1 VSSGKV
7 SSLQAQGTWSAGDG
21 DDNRRFLADLRALRD
36 VAALPFDELA
46 ARAHYPSDV
55 LKEAESG
62 PSLPTLPI
70 LAAYV
75 RACDGDVVEWEERW
89 RRLGFDS
96 RADPGL
102 PVRPA
107 GASPAAVAGAR
118 AGVGVA
124 LPEAYDA
131 ERIRAVLR
139 GSAES
144 SDRGARGSAVA
155 RPERDGQGT
164 ATAEPRIPEGPASW
178 SPATSWDETTRW
190 DVNQGA
196 ETVANW
202 GTEANAD
209 TVAGW
214 GANTGTGWDGFAS
227 QPSPRWDD
235 AAEAVPDGGSRWD
248 GGAGSL
254 DLGSASANGNYYDYA
269 SESGDGLSDT
279 AVFETPD
286 LAQAEAIRRDPFST
300 AWLQDSELTSPPDV
314 EPGWQD
320 RAEAEPSPTAE
331 DSWFTPRERA
341 DDGLVPPER
350 PALPPERP
358 AARPAG
364 STAPVLG
371 FWTPSAAARA
381 PAPASAEVR
390 RVDPPQAEAP
400 AIARAGWP
408 ATAETPASDAP
419 GAADRTASVLAQ
431 GPAVTPSPTIAGP
444 AVPPAVP
451 SGPVVPPSGRRSDR
465 LYPVRLLVI
474 IVVAALIGSVLVL
487 LLR

>member
-1 VSSGKV
+1 VSDGKV
-7 SSLQAQGTWSAGDG
+7 YSLQAQGMWSAGDG

-36 VAALPFDELA
+36 AAALPFDELA
-46 ARAHYPSDV
+46 ARAHYPTDV

-62 PSLPTLPI
+62 PTLPTLPI

-139 GSAES
+139 GSTGS
-144 SDRGARGSAVA
+144 SDRSARGSATA
-155 RPERDGQGT
+155 RAERDGQGT

-178 SPATSWDETTRW
+178 SATTSWDETTRW
-190 DVNQGA
+190 DVNQSA
-196 ETVANW
+196 QTAASW
-202 GTEANAD
+202 GTGANAD

-214 GANTGTGWDGFAS
+214 GANTGAGWDGFQS
-227 QPSPRWDD
+227 PPSPRWDGGAEALPDDGPRWD
-235 AAEAVPDGGSRWD
+235 AAAETLPDSGSRWD
-248 GGAGSL
+248 GGADSL
-254 DLGSASANGNYYDYA
+254 DLGASANGNYYV
-269 SESGDGLSDT
+269 SEPGDGLSDT

-286 LAQAEAIRRDPFST
+286 LARAEAIRRDPFST

-331 DSWFTPRERA
+331 DGWFTPRERA
-341 DDGLVPPER
+341 DEGLVPQERLALPAER
-350 PALPPERP
+350 PALPAE
-358 AARPAG
+358 
-364 STAPVLG
+364 STAPVMG

-381 PAPASAEVR
+381 PAPAEVS
-390 RVDPPQAEAP
+390 E
-400 AIARAGWP
+400 
-408 ATAETPASDAP
+408 AP
-419 GAADRTASVLAQ
+419 GAADRTTSVLAQ
-431 GPAVTPSPTIAGP
+431 GPAVAPSPTIAGP

-451 SGPVVPPSGRRSDR
+451 AGPVVPPSKSRSDR
-465 LYPVRLLVI
+465 LYPVRLLMV

>member
-1 VSSGKV
+1 MSSGKV

-139 GSAES
+139 GSTES
-144 SDRGARGSAVA
+144 SDRGARGSAA
-155 RPERDGQGT
+155 ALPERDGQGT
-164 ATAEPRIPEGPASW
+164 ATAEPRMPEGPASW

-196 ETVANW
+196 ETGANW

-248 GGAGSL
+248 GAAEGVPDGGSRWDGAAGSL

-320 RAEAEPSPTAE
+320 QAEPSPAAE
-331 DSWFTPRERA
+331 EGWFTPRE
-341 DDGLVPPER
+341 GLVPPER
-350 PALPPERP
+350 PAALPLESRP
-358 AARPAG
+358 
-364 STAPVLG
+364 TVMG
-371 FWTPSAAARA
+371 FWTPSTAAQAAAPA
-381 PAPASAEVR
+381 PAPASV
-390 RVDPPQAEAP
+390 AP
-400 AIARAGWP
+400 ASQA
-408 ATAETPASDAP
+408 PASQAP
-419 GAADRTASVLAQ
+419 GAADRTIPLLPQ
-431 GPAVTPSPTIAGP
+431 GPAITPSPTIAGP

-451 SGPVVPPSGRRSDR
+451 AGPVVPLGKPRSDR